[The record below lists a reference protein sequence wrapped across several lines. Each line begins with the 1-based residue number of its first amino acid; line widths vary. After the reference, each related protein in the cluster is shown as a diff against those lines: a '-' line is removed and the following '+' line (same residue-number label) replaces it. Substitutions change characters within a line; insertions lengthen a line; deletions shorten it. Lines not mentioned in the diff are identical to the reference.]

1 LPVVAASKVTEMT
14 AFSLQEKRH
23 VVKAAAQNFLSAAEA
38 AAAYATAGFAPVPV
52 PHGEKRPVLD
62 GWQKLRITPAEAPI
76 YFNGRPQNIGLIL
89 GVGGLVDVDLDAPEA
104 GAAARELLPATP
116 FRYGRQS
123 KPASHAM
130 YVCSPVPATRQY
142 KCPLTGAS
150 LCELRGLSRRGETGA
165 QSVVPPSTH
174 PSGEPVRF
182 EPGCR
187 PEPARVAGGE
197 LERAVARVAAAALLA
212 RHWPGEGSRN
222 QAFLALAGVLARNG
236 WLEGEAAQFA
246 RAIYRCVWGGAAD
259 LHQAEAEVRATY
271 IKAPGAE
278 ITGLPTLAELINER
292 VLRTALRWLNIDAGA
307 TPRAARVIQPTSEG
321 KQEVVVAVDA
331 LAEIAEQ
338 CERIL
343 AEAEDSDIYQAG
355 GRLVFPVREPA
366 PGGGATYG
374 LATLDADGIL
384 LRLHERFRFVRLK
397 LVKERMERVPCDVP
411 AALPRLMLARRGR
424 WQYRRLRGVCAV
436 PLLRPDGMTLACRE
450 GYDPESEALL
460 IGLPELPPIPER
472 PTRDDAE
479 AAVGRL
485 SALFGEFP
493 FPTPLDAAAA
503 VAAAM
508 TAVLKPSL
516 GTTPMFLMTSPTPG
530 SGKSYLQ
537 AVLGALALGFRPA
550 MLGASGLNL
559 EELDKRVVATLLAG
573 APLLVLDNLT
583 GTLTSDVLCQAI
595 SAETPLKLRPLGQSV
610 EITVSPQAMILSNGN
625 NVRASGDLLRRVI
638 HCRLDAGMERPELR
652 QFARAPLEEVIE
664 NRGDYIAAV
673 ITIVRAWHAAGRLD
687 RLPAM
692 AGFGRWSDWVR
703 SSLFWLSGVDV
714 CDSIER
720 LREEDGQ
727 LQGLRAVLAAWFDA
741 FGSKPVTVRELAREA
756 EQENRNGLR
765 EALLSVA
772 GRRGELDNLRLGK
785 WLPAYQ
791 DQPTGGL
798 ALRTAGMDS
807 HTKTMRWR
815 VEPCQSK

>member
-1 LPVVAASKVTEMT
+1 MPPT
-14 AFSLQEKRH
+14 
-23 VVKAAAQNFLSAAEA
+23 AAEA
-38 AAAYATAGFAPVPV
+38 ARAYAAAGFAPVPI
-52 PHGEKRPVLD
+52 PHGEKRPVLPE
-62 GWQKLRITPAEAPI
+62 WQKLRLTLADIPQ
-76 YFNGRPQNIGLIL
+76 YFNGRGQNVGLLL
-89 GVGGLVDVDLDAPEA
+89 GVGGLTDVDLDASEA
-104 GAAARELLPATP
+104 AAAARELLPDTA
-116 FRYGRQS
+116 FRYGRES

-130 YVCSPVPATRQY
+130 YVCEPTPVTRQY

-150 LCELRGLSRRGETGA
+150 LCELRGLSRKGDTGA
-165 QSVVPPSTH
+165 QSVVPPSAH
-174 PSGEPVRF
+174 PSGEAVRF
-182 EPGCR
+182 EPGGR
-187 PEPARVAGGE
+187 PEPARVSAAD
-197 LERAVARVAAAALLA
+197 LERAVAKTAAAALLA

-222 QAFLALAGVLARNG
+222 NAFLALAGLLARAG
-236 WLEGEAAQFA
+236 WSEDEAAQFA
-246 RAIYRCVWGGAAD
+246 RAIYRVLWGAAAD
-259 LHQAEAEVRATY
+259 LRQAEAEVAATY
-271 IKAPGAE
+271 QKISDGSE
-278 ITGLPTLAELINER
+278 VTGFPTLAELIPEK
-292 VLRTALRWLNIDAGA
+292 VLRTALRWLGVEAGA
-307 TPRAARVIQPTSEG
+307 TPRIERVIQPSGEG
-321 KQEVVVAVDA
+321 KHEVVIAVDA

-355 GRLVFPVREPA
+355 GRLVCPVREPA
-366 PGGGATYG
+366 PDGGSTYG

-384 LRLHERFRFVRLK
+384 LRLHERFRFVKLK
-397 LVKERMERVPCDVP
+397 PVKGGHERVPCDVP
-411 AALPRLMLARRGR
+411 TALPRLMLARRGR

-436 PLLRPDGMTLACRE
+436 PLLRQDGMKLACQE

-479 AAVGRL
+479 AALGRL
-485 SALFGEFP
+485 SALLGEFP
-493 FPTPLDAAAA
+493 FPTPLDAATA

-559 EELDKRVVATLLAG
+559 EELDKRLVATLLAG

-583 GTLTSDVLCQAI
+583 GTLTSDMLCQTI

-610 EITVSPQAMILSNGN
+610 EIRVSPQALILANGN
-625 NVRASGDLLRRVI
+625 NVRPSGDLLRRVI

-652 QFARAPLEEVIE
+652 QFARAPLEEVIA
-664 NRGDYIAAV
+664 NRGDYIAAA
-673 ITIVRAWHAAGRLD
+673 ITIVRAWHAAGRPD
-687 RLPAM
+687 RLPVM

-703 SSLFWLSGVDV
+703 SSLFWLSGVDI

-727 LQGLRAVLAAWFDA
+727 LQGFRAVLAAWFDV
-741 FGSKPVTVRELAREA
+741 FGSEPVTVRELVREA
-756 EQENRNGLR
+756 EQENRNELR
-765 EALLSVA
+765 EALLNVA
-772 GRRGELDNLRLGK
+772 GRRGDLDNARLGR
-785 WLPAYQ
+785 WLTAHQ
-791 DQPTGGL
+791 DQAVGGL

-815 VEPCQSK
+815 VEPCQPN

>member
-1 LPVVAASKVTEMT
+1 MPPT
-14 AFSLQEKRH
+14 
-23 VVKAAAQNFLSAAEA
+23 AAEA
-38 AAAYATAGFAPVPV
+38 ARAYAAAGFAPVPI

-62 GWQKLRITPAEAPI
+62 GWQKLRLRPAEAPN
-76 YFNGRPQNIGLIL
+76 YFKGAPQNIGLIL
-89 GVGGLVDVDLDAPEA
+89 GVGGLVDVDLDSPEA
-104 GAAARELLPATP
+104 AAAARELLPETP

-130 YVCSPVPATRQY
+130 YVCDPVPATRQY

-150 LCELRGLSRRGETGA
+150 LCELRGLSRRGDTGA

-182 EPGCR
+182 EPGGR
-187 PEPARVAGGE
+187 PEPARVSAAE
-197 LERAVARVAAAALLA
+197 LERAVAKTAAAALLA
-212 RHWPGEGSRN
+212 RHFAGEGSRN
-222 QAFLALAGVLARNG
+222 KAFLALAGLLARAG
-236 WLEGEAAQFA
+236 WSEDEVAQFA
-246 RAIYRCVWGGAAD
+246 RAIYRVLWGAAAD
-259 LHQAEAEVRATY
+259 LRQAEAEVAATY
-271 IKAPGAE
+271 HKISDGSE
-278 ITGLPTLAELINER
+278 VTGFPTLAELIPEK
-292 VLRTALRWLNIDAGA
+292 VLRTALRWLSVEAGA
-307 TPRAARVIQPTSEG
+307 TPRVERVIQPTSEG

-343 AEAEDSDIYQAG
+343 AETEDSDIYQSG
-355 GRLVFPVREPA
+355 GRLVYPVREPA
-366 PGGGATYG
+366 PDGGSTYG

-397 LVKERMERVPCDVP
+397 PVKGGMERVPCDVP
-411 AALPRLMLARRGR
+411 AALPRLRLARRGR

-436 PLLRPDGMTLACRE
+436 PLLRLDGTTLVARE
-450 GYDPESEALL
+450 GYDPESEILFV
-460 IGLPELPPIPER
+460 GLPELPLIPER

-479 AAVGRL
+479 AALGRL
-485 SALFGEFP
+485 SALLAEFP
-493 FPTPLDAAAA
+493 FPTPLDAAVA

-516 GTTPMFLMTSPTPG
+516 GTTPMFLMTSPAPG

-559 EELDKRVVATLLAG
+559 EELDKRLVATLLAG

-583 GTLTSDVLCQAI
+583 GTLTSDMLCQTI

-610 EITVSPQAMILSNGN
+610 EITVSAQALILANGN
-625 NVRASGDLLRRVI
+625 NVRPSGDLLRRVI

-652 QFARAPLEEVIE
+652 QFARAPLEEVIA
-664 NRGDYIAAV
+664 NRGDYIAAA
-673 ITIVRAWHAAGRLD
+673 ITIVRAWHVAGRPD
-687 RLPAM
+687 RLPVM

-703 SSLFWLSGVDV
+703 SSLFWLSGVDI
-714 CDSIER
+714 CDCIER

-727 LQGLRAVLAAWFDA
+727 LQGFRAVLAAWFDV
-741 FGSKPVTVRELAREA
+741 FGSEPVTVRELVREA
-756 EQENRNGLR
+756 EQENRNELH
-765 EALLSVA
+765 EALLNVA
-772 GRRGELDNLRLGK
+772 GRRGDLDNARLGR
-785 WLPAYQ
+785 WLTAHQ
-791 DQPTGGL
+791 DQAVGGL

-815 VEPCQSK
+815 VEPCQPN